1 MKFNKKHIRFI
12 QVSIPVLIVL
22 TILISAKSFFVNKY
36 QIISQLIYDS
46 VNQNHYEPP
55 KIDDSYS
62 EKVFNLYLKRLD
74 YGKKFLIKSDVEQLS
89 IYKHSLDDQWKNH
102 NLEFFDAS
110 YKIIQK
116 RIADAEEWY
125 KEILSQPLN
134 YDKEEYYETDFEKTT
149 YAENLQ
155 QLKDEWRKMIKYQ
168 VLLKIDE
175 LKEEERK
182 KIEKDSTHTLK
193 PSSFDSL
200 EYKARQKVLKS
211 NNDWFKRLKKLS
223 YKDRM
228 AAYLNT
234 FINVYDPHTEYF
246 PPKEKKKF
254 DQSMSGQFE
263 GIGAR
268 LQQKDGV
275 IKVVEIIVGSP
286 SYKQGELKAGDIIL
300 KVAQG
305 DKEPVDV
312 TDMDIDDAIE
322 LIKGPKGTEVR
333 LTVQKPDGTIKVI
346 PIIRDV
352 IEMEE
357 TYAKSFII
365 EQDKQRYGYIYL
377 PSFYTDFTHTGAHHC
392 SNDVKN
398 EIEKLKKYNIKGI
411 ILDLRDNGGGS
422 LQEAVDLAGLFIPE
436 GPVVQVRGKM
446 NYVTVHKDKNP
457 SVSWDGP
464 LSVIINYGSA
474 SASEIVSAALQDYKR
489 AIIVGTNSYGKGT
502 VQSFVDLDYYV
513 LPSFDSIKPTGS
525 VKITMQKFYRINGDA
540 TQLKGVEPDIKLPN
554 VYQYIDDY
562 GEKELDYP
570 MPFDKISEVKYTT
583 YNTINYD
590 EIKKLVNAD
599 TKNNPAFKLIE
610 KQAED
615 YRKRKLNSKV
625 NLQKDKF
632 FEHQETIR
640 KKNKEYEDNK
650 IKFDNFSVIIPEE
663 NKVKFDIDTAK
674 AGRENRWAKN
684 LEKDAYLYQT
694 SKILKW
700 MNGKK

>member
-1 MKFNKKHIRFI
+1 MTRTPKQFFSVFI
-12 QVSIPVLIVL
+12 YALPII
-22 TILISAKSFFVNKY
+22 ILIIPISFQSYLFNRY

-46 VNQNHYEPP
+46 IKQNHYDPP
-55 KIDDSYS
+55 VIDDNYS

-74 YGKKFLIKSDVEQLS
+74 YGKKFLIQSDVEQLETF
-89 IYKHSLDDQWKNH
+89 KHHLDEQWKEH
-102 NLEFFDAS
+102 KLTFFDES
-110 YKIIQK
+110 YNILKK
-116 RIADAEEWY
+116 RIEMAEEWY
-125 KEILSQPLN
+125 KEILSKPLD
-134 YDKEEYYETDFEKTT
+134 YTIEEYYETDMEKTK
-149 YAENLQ
+149 YVQSIEA
-155 QLKDEWRKMIKYQ
+155 LKDEWRKMLKYQ

-182 KIEKDSTHTLK
+182 KIEKDSTHQLRL
-193 PSSFDSL
+193 SSFDSL

-223 YKDRM
+223 YKDRISI
-228 AAYLNT
+228 YLNT

-263 GIGAR
+263 GIGAK

-275 IKVVEIIVGSP
+275 LKVVEIIVGSP

-333 LTVQKPDGTIKVI
+333 LTVQKPDGSIKVI

-352 IEMEE
+352 IEIEE
-357 TYAKSFII
+357 TYAKSFLI
-365 EQDKQRYGYIYL
+365 EQNGEKYGYIYL
-377 PSFYTDFTHTGAHHC
+377 PSFYTDFTKTGAHHC
-392 SNDVKN
+392 SQDVKK
-398 EIEKLKKYNIKGI
+398 EIEKLKKYNIKGLV
-411 ILDLRDNGGGS
+411 LDLRDNGGGS
-422 LQEAVDLAGLFIPE
+422 LQEAVELAGLFIRE
-436 GPVVQVRGKM
+436 GPIVQVRGKM
-446 NYVTVHKDKNP
+446 NYVSEHKDKDPNIY
-457 SVSWDGP
+457 WDGH
-464 LSVIINYGSA
+464 LTVLINYSSA

-489 AIIVGTNSYGKGT
+489 AIILGTNSYGKGT

-540 TQLKGVEPDIKLPN
+540 TQLKGVEPDIKFPN
-554 VYQYIDDY
+554 AYQYIDDI
-562 GEKELDYP
+562 GEKELEYP
-570 MPFDKISEVKYTT
+570 MPFDKITPASYTPF
-583 YNTINYD
+583 NNIPLD
-590 EIKKLVNAD
+590 KIKKLAAQSI
-599 TKNNPAFKLIE
+599 KNNPAFKIIE
-610 KQAED
+610 KQAEE
-615 YRKRKLNSKV
+615 YRKRKLNTKI

-632 FEHQETIR
+632 FEYQNQIR
-640 KKNKEYEDNK
+640 QINKEFEDNK
-650 IKFDNFSVIIPEE
+650 PKFDDLRVIIPEE
-663 NKVKFDIDTAK
+663 NKIKFDIDTAR

-684 LEKDAYLYQT
+684 LQKDAYLYET
-694 SKILKW
+694 IKVLKW
-700 MNGKK
+700 MR

>member
-1 MKFNKKHIRFI
+1 MKSFI
-12 QVSIPVLIVL
+12 SKLLNNWKPIALFAGI
-22 TILISAKSFFVNKY
+22 ILILTSAKLVFNKY
-36 QIISQLIYDS
+36 QIISQLLYDS
-46 VNQNHYEPP
+46 VKQNHYEPP
-55 KIDDSYS
+55 KIDDTYS

-74 YGKKFLIKSDVEQLS
+74 YGKKFLLKSDIEQLS
-89 IYKHSLDDQWKNH
+89 IYKHSLDEEWIEHKTT
-102 NLEFFDAS
+102 FFDVTL
-110 YKIIQK
+110 KLIQQ
-116 RIADAEEWY
+116 RIEHAEQWY
-125 KEILSQPLN
+125 KEILSKPFDYN
-134 YDKEEYYETDFEKTT
+134 VEEFYEADPEKAI
-149 YAENLQ
+149 YAENINE
-155 QLKDEWRKMIKYQ
+155 LKNEWRKMLKYQ

-175 LKEEERK
+175 LQEEERK
-182 KIEKDSTHTLK
+182 KLEKDSTHQFKL
-193 PSSFDSL
+193 SSFDSL

-211 NNDWFKRLKKLS
+211 NNDWFKRLKKIS

-228 AAYLNT
+228 ASYLNT

-275 IKVVEIIVGSP
+275 LKVVEIIVGSP

-305 DKEPVDV
+305 DGEPVDV
-312 TDMDIDDAIE
+312 TDMEIDDAIE

-333 LTVQKPDGTIKVI
+333 LTVQKPDGSIKVI

-365 EQDKQRYGYIYL
+365 ELEKEKYGYIYL

-392 SNDVKN
+392 SRDVRN
-398 EIEKLKKYNIKGI
+398 EIEKLKKYNIKGL

-436 GPVVQVRGKM
+436 GPIVQVRGKM
-446 NYVTVHKDKNP
+446 NYVNVFKDKNP
-457 SVSWDGP
+457 DIAWDGP
-464 LSVIINYGSA
+464 MSVIINYSSA

-513 LPSFDSIKPTGS
+513 LPSYDSIKPTGS

-554 VYQYIDDY
+554 VYQYIDDI
-562 GEKELDYP
+562 GEKDLDYP
-570 MPFDKISEVKYTT
+570 MPFDKISPANYIP
-583 YNTINYD
+583 YNKINYD
-590 EIKKLVNAD
+590 KIKKLASASI
-599 TKNNPAFKLIE
+599 KNNDAFKLIE
-610 KQAED
+610 KQASE
-615 YRKRKLNSKV
+615 YRKRKLNTKV

-632 FEHQETIR
+632 FEYQAMIR
-640 KKNKEYEDNK
+640 KTNKEFDENK
-650 IKFDNFSVIIPEE
+650 KKFENMNVIIPEE

-674 AGRENRWAKN
+674 AGRETRWAKN
-684 LEKDAYLYQT
+684 IEKDAYLYET
-694 SKILKW
+694 TKILKW
-700 MNGKK
+700 MK

>member
-1 MKFNKKHIRFI
+1 MLFNKKSFLKL
-12 QVSIPVLIVL
+12 SIPTLVLISIVV
-22 TILISAKSFFVNKY
+22 ISAKVLIYNKY
-36 QIISQLIYDS
+36 QIISQILYDS

-55 KIDDSYS
+55 KIDDAYS

-89 IYKHSLDDQWKNH
+89 IYKTQLDDQWKNH
-102 NLEFFDAS
+102 SLEFFEKS
-110 YKIIQK
+110 YQIIQK
-116 RIADAEEWY
+116 RIEDAEKWY
-125 KEILSQPLN
+125 KEILSQPL
-134 YDKEEYYETDFEKTT
+134 DFSKEEYYEIDAEKTQYT
-149 YAENLQ
+149 ATIDE
-155 QLKDEWRKMIKYQ
+155 LKNEWKKMIKYQ

-182 KIEKDSTHTLK
+182 KIEKDSTHKLQPT
-193 PSSFDSL
+193 SFDSL

-223 YKDRM
+223 YKDRIS
-228 AAYLNT
+228 AYLNT

-357 TYAKSFII
+357 TYAKSFLI
-365 EQDKQRYGYIYL
+365 EQDKEKYGYIYL
-377 PSFYTDFTHTGAHHC
+377 PSFYTDFTHSGAHHC
-392 SNDVKN
+392 SQDVKN
-398 EIEKLKKYNIKGI
+398 EIEKLKKYNIKGL

-422 LQEAVDLAGLFIPE
+422 LQEAVDLAGLFITE
-436 GPVVQVRGKM
+436 GPIVQVRGKM
-446 NYVTVHKDKNP
+446 NYITVHKDKNP
-457 SVSWDGP
+457 SITWNGP
-464 LSVIINYGSA
+464 LTVIINHSSA

-489 AIIVGTNSYGKGT
+489 AVIVGTNSYGKGT
-502 VQSFVDLDYYV
+502 VQSFIDMDYYV
-513 LPSFDSIKPTGS
+513 LPSFDTIKPVGS

-540 TQLKGVEPDIKLPN
+540 TQLKGVEPDIKFPN
-554 VYQYIDDY
+554 IYQYIDDY

-570 MPFDKISEVKYTT
+570 MPFDKISPANYTAL
-583 YNTINYD
+583 NNINY
-590 EIKKLVNAD
+590 ELIKKNVA
-599 TKNNPAFKLIE
+599 TQIKNNQGFKLIE
-610 KQAED
+610 KQAD
-615 YRKRKLNSKV
+615 DLRKRKLNSKI

-632 FEHQETIR
+632 FEYQESIR

-650 IKFDNFSVIIPEE
+650 SKFDNFKIIIPEE
-663 NKVKFDIDTAK
+663 NKIKFDIDTAK
-674 AGRENRWAKN
+674 AGRETRWAKQ
-684 LEKDAYLYQT
+684 LEKDAYLYET

-700 MNGKK
+700 LK

>member
-1 MKFNKKHIRFI
+1 MLKNKKSFLKII
-12 QVSIPVLIVL
+12 ILCLSIPLLFIA
-22 TILISAKSFFVNKY
+22 AKSFLLNRY

-46 VNQNHYEPP
+46 VKQNHYDPP
-55 KIDDSYS
+55 VINDTYS

-74 YGKKFLIKSDVEQLS
+74 YGKKFLLKSDVEQFKL
-89 IYKHSLDDQWKNH
+89 YEHLLDDQWKEH
-102 NLEFFDAS
+102 SIEFFDLT
-110 YKIIQK
+110 YKVLMQ
-116 RIADAEEWY
+116 RINMAEEWY
-125 KEILSQPLN
+125 QEILSKPLD
-134 YDKEEYYETDFEKTT
+134 YDKEEYYETDMEKTK
-149 YAENLQ
+149 YAENIQ
-155 QLKDEWRKMIKYQ
+155 ELKDEWRKMLKYQ

-200 EYKARQKVLKS
+200 EYKARQKVLK
-211 NNDWFKRLKKLS
+211 NNKDWFKRLKKLS
-223 YKDRM
+223 YKDRI

-286 SYKQGELKAGDIIL
+286 SYNQGELKAGDIIL

-312 TDMDIDDAIE
+312 TDMDIDEAIE

-346 PIIRDV
+346 PIIRGV
-352 IEMEE
+352 VEMEE
-357 TYAKSFII
+357 TYAKSFLLEI
-365 EQDKQRYGYIYL
+365 DKEKYGYIYL
-377 PSFYTDFTHTGAHHC
+377 PSFYTDFTHSGAHHC
-392 SNDVKN
+392 AQDVRR
-398 EIEKLKKYNIKGI
+398 EIEKLKKYDIKGL

-422 LQEAVDLAGLFIPE
+422 LQEAVDLAGLFITE

-446 NYVTVHKDKNP
+446 NYINIFKDKYSDVVWN
-457 SVSWDGP
+457 GP
-464 LSVIINYGSA
+464 LSIIINYSSA

-489 AIIVGTNSYGKGT
+489 ALIVGTNSYGKGT
-502 VQSFVDLDYYV
+502 VQSFVDLDYFV
-513 LPSFDSIKPTGS
+513 MPQFDSIRPTGS

-540 TQLKGVEPDIKLPN
+540 TQLKGVEPDIKFPN
-554 VYQYIDDY
+554 VYEYNDDI

-570 MPFDKISEVKYTT
+570 MPFDKITPVSNYTT
-583 YNTINYD
+583 FNIISYD
-590 EIKKLVNAD
+590 KLKKAAEQNIKS
-599 TKNNPAFKLIE
+599 NPAFKNIQ
-610 KQAED
+610 KQAEE
-615 YRKRKLNSKV
+615 YRKRKLNSKI

-632 FEHQETIR
+632 FAYQESIR
-640 KKNKEYEDNK
+640 KQNKEFEDNK
-650 IKFDNFSVIIPEE
+650 IKFDNFKVIIPEE

-674 AGRENRWAKN
+674 AGRETRWAKN
-684 LEKDAYLYQT
+684 LEKDAYIFET
-694 SKILKW
+694 SRLLKL
-700 MNGKK
+700 MK